1 MTDARISRS
10 LVAGIAVAV
19 GLTGAAI
26 AEDTRKVGQ
35 EPAPKTYSV
44 PADMPQDEFERRV
57 HAYLLAH
64 PEIIGEAIQAL
75 EARQQQTQQ
84 KEAGA
89 ILKSHADEIFRDA
102 ASPIG
107 GNPLGNATL
116 VEFFDYNCPYC
127 RGMVQ
132 VIRDAESADPQLR
145 IVYKEFPI
153 LGPGSEF
160 AAKAALAANRQ
171 GKYLA
176 FHEALMQAKSR
187 VDESKTLEIASAIG
201 LEVNRLKT
209 DMQDPAI
216 ESAIKQNIGLAEAL
230 RISGTPGFVVK
241 NQMFVGARDL
251 RYLQSAI
258 KQAGDTP

>member
-1 MTDARISRS
+1 MTNDGRFLRRFIAGAGFA
-10 LVAGIAVAV
+10 LVLV
-19 GLTGAAI
+19 GAAL
-26 AEDTRKVGQ
+26 AGDSKQ
-35 EPAPKTYSV
+35 ESSSKTYSV

-64 PEIIGEAIQAL
+64 PEVIGEAVQAL
-75 EARQQQTQQ
+75 EARQQEAERNDTQTV
-84 KEAGA
+84 
-89 ILKSHADEIFRDA
+89 LKTRADEVFRDS

-107 GNPLGNATL
+107 GNIQGNTTL

-127 RGMVQ
+127 RRMVQ
-132 VIRDAESADPQLR
+132 VMRDAVSADAQLR
-145 IVYKEFPI
+145 VVFKELPI
-153 LGPGSEF
+153 LGPGSQF

-176 FHEALMQAKSR
+176 FHEALMQAKSP
-187 VDESKTLEIASAIG
+187 VDEAKTLEIASAIG

-216 ESAIKQNIGLAEAL
+216 ESAINRNIGLAEAL

-241 NQMFVGARDL
+241 NQVFVGARDL
-251 RYLQSAI
+251 GFLQSAI
-258 KQAGDTP
+258 KQARNTP